1 MRKNMKSLMVL
12 ALAVTS
18 FGTLSGVAAA
28 TLDIRWWCLDTGLL
42 TVVLFSNYYHG
53 SKYHEF

>member
-18 FGTLSGVAAA
+18 FVTLSEVAAA
-28 TLDIRWWCLDTGLL
+28 AQYPGGGIWTYGASNGGD
-42 TVVLFSNYYHG
+42 FPNYYHC
-53 SKYHEF
+53 SK